1 MGRRKEH
8 IYTLLLILLGV
19 IVVPVLFIWSAD
31 NLFVLTIKTFLAAF
45 FLLVIIRLVF
55 RKRSE
60 LPHRDSE
67 ETPEDSWVA
76 ASPQSFIEISSQR
89 CYSATVQR
97 TITLNSGP

>member
-1 MGRRKEH
+1 MLCASMNSRKEH
-8 IYTLLLILLGV
+8 IYTLLLILMGV

-45 FLLVIIRLVF
+45 FLLLLVRLVF

-67 ETPEDSWVA
+67 ETPED
-76 ASPQSFIEISSQR
+76 R
-89 CYSATVQR
+89 
-97 TITLNSGP
+97 